1 MPIQSTAAPRHI
13 PSHILGRK
21 ENGYLTKRQLRV
33 VCQDIFSV
41 GHLLRST
48 RSNKPAAK
56 KSMPEGKNATGRK
69 PFKGT
74 NL

>member
-1 MPIQSTAAPRHI
+1 MVFDKAPIR
-13 PSHILGRK
+13 L
-21 ENGYLTKRQLRV
+21 
-33 VCQDIFSV
+33 VCHDMFSV